1 MTTADNELSGIDYI
15 RNQAEREFEVH
26 LAAQITTNV
35 AARLQRIAT
44 AGYFTAD
51 ELLGPGAILTRG
63 ALLDGFLP
71 QGSMP
76 TSRSIFDTTKRRAP
90 LLTALAQIPVTPFDP
105 AGGRVFRD
113 DGRNPWNI
121 LPHGFRHR
129 TINQEPA
136 TVTAA
141 LRHVAASMGISGW
154 AHTYHQTN
162 NGHGVPTIST
172 ALLNAGSGASNAGW
186 QYAMTVPA
194 LPYAYSVQELTAT
207 ILGGPNIVGAESDN
221 TRLLLDAPLLGAA
234 TIIAISGGPMNE
246 FTFLTS
252 ISPAWIVGFRR
263 LSVPGDLAW
272 RAGFEQEWRD
282 VGDAPA
288 IRQLLEGAGEFTFP
302 E

>member
-35 AARLQRIAT
+35 AVRLRRIAT

-51 ELLGPGAILTRG
+51 ELLGSGAILTRG

-121 LPHGFRHR
+121 LPHGHRHR
-129 TINQEPA
+129 
-136 TVTAA
+136 
-141 LRHVAASMGISGW
+141 RVAASRREHGHLGLG
-154 AHTYHQTN
+154 AHLSPDQQRPWRAHHLHRLAER
-162 NGHGVPTIST
+162 GFRRVERGLAVRHDG
-172 ALLNAGSGASNAGW
+172 AG
-186 QYAMTVPA
+186 PA
-194 LPYAYSVQELTAT
+194 VRYSVQELTAP
-207 ILGGPNIVGAESDN
+207 ILGGPNIVGAESDS
-221 TRLLLDAPLLGAA
+221 TRLLLDAPLLGDA

-288 IRQLLEGAGEFTFP
+288 IRQMLEGAGEFTFP